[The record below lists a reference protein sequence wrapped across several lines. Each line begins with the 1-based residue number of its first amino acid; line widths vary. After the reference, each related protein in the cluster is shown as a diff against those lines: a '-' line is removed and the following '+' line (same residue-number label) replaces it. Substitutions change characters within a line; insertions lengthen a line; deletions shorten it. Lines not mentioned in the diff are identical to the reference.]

1 MWLMLKHQMYL
12 LRRKL
17 QGVLNRTIVFFRK
30 PTHLKRKID
39 VNEGI
44 PGVGTKIIW
53 STLVTSKRQEE
64 LEIACFNLRNLGPI
78 LAWSSLTVDGTSN
91 DLRLFI
97 KEKYKGGFDNLLWLT
112 QPRVVSRRGHY
123 AGKMGH
129 FNRISLNFLRGWLCN
144 LEQGEEGRAYLFC
157 HTDGDWKI
165 IIRPESIEPLCRFF
179 HERPFIVAISRPLD
193 RFLTE
198 EPNMW
203 PDNESDGAIW
213 YGKGILSTNVIIAPI
228 DRIRPLV
235 LEALNMFPHHR
246 PDLLEKVLGKL
257 VARKEMVVAYPKPEY
272 FKEQFL
278 IDLVETRRP
287 YAVKG
292 VS

>member
-1 MWLMLKHQMYL
+1 MKLKHQMYL
-12 LRRKL
+12 FRREI
-17 QGVLNRTIVFFRK
+17 QGVFNRTIVSFRK
-30 PTHLKRKID
+30 SKHFKKKNNVSED
-39 VNEGI
+39 I

-64 LEIACFNLRNLGPI
+64 LEIAYFNLRNLEPV
-78 LAWSSLTVDGTSN
+78 LAWSSLTLDGTS
-91 DLRLFI
+91 DDIKLFI
-97 KEKYKGGFDNLLWLT
+97 QEKYKGGFDNLLWLT
-112 QPRVVSRRGHY
+112 QPKVVSRQGYY
-123 AGKMGH
+123 AGEMGH

-179 HERPFIVAISRPLD
+179 HERPFIAAISRPVD
-193 RFLTE
+193 RFLTK

-203 PDNESDGAIW
+203 PDNEVDKAVW
-213 YGKGILSTNVIIAPI
+213 YGTEVLSTNVIIAPI
-228 DRIRPLV
+228 DRIRPLI
-235 LEALNMFPHHR
+235 LEALNIFPR
-246 PDLLEKVLGKL
+246 YRADVLEKVLGKL
-257 VARKEMVVAYPKPEY
+257 VTQKEMAVAYPKPEF
-272 FKEQFL
+272 FKEEFL

-287 YAVKG
+287 YTVKG

>member
-1 MWLMLKHQMYL
+1 MSFRHKLYL
-12 LRRKL
+12 LRKEL
-17 QGVLNRTIVFFRK
+17 LGVWNRTVTFFRK
-30 PTHLKRKID
+30 PKHLKKKANVSED
-39 VNEGI
+39 I
-44 PGVGTKIIW
+44 PGVGSKIIW
-53 STLVTSKRQEE
+53 STLVTAKRLDE
-64 LEIACFNLRNLGPI
+64 LEIACSNLKSLEPV
-78 LAWSSLTVDGTSN
+78 LAWSSLTIDGTSN
-91 DLRLFI
+91 DLNTFM
-97 KEKYKGGFDNLLWLT
+97 KEDYKGGFDNLLWLT

-165 IIRPESIEPLCRFF
+165 VIRPESIEPLCRFF
-179 HERPFIVAISRPLD
+179 HVRPFITAISRPLD
-193 RFLTE
+193 RGLTK

-203 PDNESDGAIW
+203 PDNEANKAIW
-213 YGKGILSTNVIIAPI
+213 YGTGVLSTNVIIAPI

-235 LEALNMFPHHR
+235 LEALNMFSHHR
-246 PDLLEKVLGKL
+246 AELLEKVLGKL
-257 VARKEMVVAYPKPEY
+257 VSRKKMAVAYPKPEY

-287 YAVKG
+287 YTVKG